1 MEDMSDIICVVK
13 RGKGVVKNFF
23 CYCSFNDQWRQI
35 LIENFASAILLK
47 LMSRSKLKSVLG
59 LNKNRKQALPLVY
72 RIPNSENL
80 ISEKLDQYKAFYFSP
95 FDIHNWIIQGI
106 EYLSASHHFKW

>member
-1 MEDMSDIICVVK
+1 MNDIICVVK

-59 LNKNRKQALPLVY
+59 LNKHRKQALPLVH
-72 RIPNSENL
+72 R
-80 ISEKLDQYKAFYFSP
+80 LDT
-95 FDIHNWIIQGI
+95 I
-106 EYLSASHHFKW
+106 EYQIVVKI